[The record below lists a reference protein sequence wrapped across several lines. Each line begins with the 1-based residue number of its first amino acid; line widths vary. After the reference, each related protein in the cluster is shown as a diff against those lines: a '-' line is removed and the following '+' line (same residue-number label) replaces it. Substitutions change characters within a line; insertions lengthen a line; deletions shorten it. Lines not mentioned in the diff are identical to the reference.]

1 MIPQAKPLSGCVSN
15 VTQLQQVL
23 KYNPFIIGR
32 YSTPKVLKLIAPISP
47 KQQSVLNQLKTLPL
61 KKEMLSDLETN
72 DKYINITEKLF
83 GQIART
89 LTIENNKNVRTNY
102 P

>member
-1 MIPQAKPLSGCVSN
+1 M
-15 VTQLQQVL
+15 
-23 KYNPFIIGR
+23 KYNPFIIGT

-47 KQQSVLNQLKTLPL
+47 AQQSVLNQLKTSPL
-61 KKEMLSDLETN
+61 KEKMLYVLETN

-89 LTIENNKNVRTNY
+89 LTIENNKNVRTDY